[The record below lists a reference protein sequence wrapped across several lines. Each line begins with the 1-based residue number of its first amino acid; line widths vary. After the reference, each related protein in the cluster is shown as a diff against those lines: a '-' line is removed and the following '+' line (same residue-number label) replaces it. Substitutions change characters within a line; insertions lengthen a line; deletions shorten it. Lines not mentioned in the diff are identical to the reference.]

1 LLLVIDRYLTKEILQ
16 AFVAVVVVL
25 LLIFSTR
32 HFVLFLAD
40 AASGKIS
47 SEIVLNMLALRTI
60 TSLSVIL
67 PFGLYIA
74 VLLAFGRLY
83 KDSEMTALSACGV
96 GPVRVIRTVF
106 LVSVACSMLV
116 VFFSFWATPWAHEK
130 VFQVREQAQAATP
143 FATVSAGQFSG
154 IGHGRQVFYVEKLT
168 EDRSRLEDVFVQSQ
182 ETNGRMDV
190 FSARS
195 GHQTINPKSHA
206 RYLVLVD
213 GYRYLGTPGSA
224 DFTIQKFKKNAIRLE
239 QKEIVSLHRT
249 RWATPTQDLWNSD
262 NLLDQAE
269 FQSRF
274 SMPLATL
281 LLAVL
286 AVLLSRTS
294 PRQGRFSKLFIA
306 VLVFITY
313 YNTLGVAQSWLAR
326 GEVPIQVGVWWV
338 HICLLV
344 VMATIAIKYWGW
356 RPFTQQIQVQ
366 TSVVKKIRDGELNAD
381 S

>member
-1 LLLVIDRYLTKEILQ
+1 MVIDRYLKKEILQ
-16 AFVAVVVVL
+16 AFVAVVVIL

-32 HFVLFLAD
+32 YFVLFLAD

-47 SEIVLNMLALRTI
+47 SQIVFNLMALHSI

-74 VLLAFGRLY
+74 VLLALGRLY
-83 KDSEMTALSACGV
+83 KDSEMTALAACGV
-96 GPVRVIRTVF
+96 GPMRVIRTVF
-106 LVSVACSMLV
+106 FVAAGCSLLVGI
-116 VFFSFWATPWAHEK
+116 FSFWATPWAHEK

-154 IGHGRQVFYVEKLT
+154 IGNGRQVFYVEKLT

-182 ETNGRMDV
+182 EQDGRMDV
-190 FSARS
+190 FSASS
-195 GHQTINPKSHA
+195 GHQFIDPKTHA

-213 GYRYLGTPGSA
+213 GYRYHGTPGSA
-224 DFTIQKFKKNAIRLE
+224 DFTIQQFKKNAIRLE
-239 QKEIVSLHRT
+239 QQDVVPLHRS
-249 RWATPTQDLWNSD
+249 RLATSTLDLWNSN
-262 NLLDQAE
+262 NLLAQAE
-269 FQSRF
+269 FQGRF

-294 PRQGRFSKLFIA
+294 PRQGRFAKLFIA
-306 VLVFITY
+306 ILVFITY
-313 YNTLGVAQSWLAR
+313 YNTLGVAQSWVAR
-326 GEVPIQVGVWWV
+326 GEVPVQVGVWWV
-338 HICLLV
+338 HVCLLL
-344 VMATIAIKYWGW
+344 VMATIAIKFWGW
-356 RPFTQQIQVQ
+356 RPFSTKMRAQ
-366 TSVVKKIRDGELNAD
+366 TSTVKKDKETE

>member
-1 LLLVIDRYLTKEILQ
+1 
-16 AFVAVVVVL
+16 VAVVVVL

-47 SEIVLNMLALRTI
+47 SEIVFKMMALHSI

-83 KDSEMTALSACGV
+83 KDSEMTALAACGV
-96 GPVRVIRTVF
+96 GPMRVIRTVF
-106 LVSVACSMLV
+106 LVAIGCSLLVAI
-116 VFFSFWATPWAHEK
+116 FSFWATPWAHEK

-154 IGHGRQVFYVEKLT
+154 IGNGRQVFYVEKLT
-168 EDRSRLEDVFVQSQ
+168 ADRSRLEDVFVQSQ
-182 ETNGRMDV
+182 KKDGRLDV

-195 GHQTINPKSHA
+195 GHQFIDPKTHT

-213 GYRYLGTPGSA
+213 GYRYHGTPGSA
-224 DFTIQKFKKNAIRLE
+224 DFTIQQFKKNAIRLE
-239 QKEIVSLHRT
+239 QQDVVPLHRT
-249 RWATPTQDLWNSD
+249 RWATPTPDLWSSNI
-262 NLLDQAE
+262 LLDRAE
-269 FQSRF
+269 FQGRF

-294 PRQGRFSKLFIA
+294 PRQGRFAKLFIA
-306 VLVFITY
+306 ILVFITY
-313 YNTLGVAQSWLAR
+313 YNTLGVAQSWVAR
-326 GEVPIQVGVWWV
+326 GDVPIQVGIWWV
-338 HICLLV
+338 HSCLLI
-344 VMATIAIKYWGW
+344 VMAIIAIKFWGW
-356 RPFTQQIQVQ
+356 RPFSIRMRAQVS
-366 TSVVKKIRDGELNAD
+366 TEVKRAE

>member
-1 LLLVIDRYLTKEILQ
+1 M
-16 AFVAVVVVL
+16 AVVVIL

-96 GPVRVIRTVF
+96 GPGRVIRTVF
-106 LVSVACSMLV
+106 LVAMACSMLV
-116 VFFSFWATPWAHEK
+116 VAFSFWATPWAHEK

-143 FATVSAGQFSG
+143 FATVSAGQFSS
-154 IGHGRQVFYVEKLT
+154 IGNSGQVFYVEKLT
-168 EDRSRLEDVFVQSQ
+168 EDRSQLEDVFVQSQ
-182 ETNGRMDV
+182 EKDGRLDV

-195 GHQTINPKSHA
+195 GHQYIDPKTHA

-213 GYRYLGTPGSA
+213 GYRYHGTPGSA
-224 DFTIQKFKKNAIRLE
+224 DFTIQQFKKNAIRLE
-239 QKEIVSLHRT
+239 QQDVVPMHRT
-249 RWATPTQDLWNSD
+249 RWATSTLDLWNSD
-262 NLLDQAE
+262 SLLDQAE
-269 FQSRF
+269 FQGRF

-294 PRQGRFSKLFIA
+294 PRQGRFAKLFIA

-313 YNTLGVAQSWLAR
+313 YNTLGVAQSWVAR
-326 GEVPIQVGVWWV
+326 GEVSIQVGIWWV
-338 HICLLV
+338 HVCLLM
-344 VMATIAIKYWGW
+344 VMVTIAIRYWGW
-356 RPFTQQIQVQ
+356 RPFSSKEQAQ
-366 TSVVKKIRDGELNAD
+366 TSTVKKVTRME

>member
-1 LLLVIDRYLTKEILQ
+1 M
-16 AFVAVVVVL
+16 AVVVVL
-25 LLIFSTR
+25 LLIFTTR

-47 SEIVLNMLALRTI
+47 SEIVFNLLALRTV

-83 KDSEMTALSACGV
+83 KDSEMTALAACGV

-106 LVSVACSMLV
+106 LVAMGCSVLV
-116 VFFSFWATPWAHEK
+116 VAFSFWATPWAHEK

-143 FATVSAGQFSG
+143 FATVSAGQFSS
-154 IGHGRQVFYVEKLT
+154 IGNGGQVFYVEKLN
-168 EDRSRLEDVFVQSQ
+168 EDRTRLEDVFVQSQ
-182 ETNGRMDV
+182 TTDGRLDV

-195 GHQTINPKSHA
+195 GHQYVDPKTHA

-213 GYRYLGTPGSA
+213 GYRYLGSPGSA
-224 DFTIQKFKKNAIRLE
+224 DFTIQQFEKNAMRLE
-239 QKEIVSLHRT
+239 QQDVVPLHRT
-249 RWATPTQDLWNSD
+249 RWATPTLYLWYSN
-262 NLLDQAE
+262 NLLDQAD
-269 FQSRF
+269 FNGRF
-274 SMPLATL
+274 SMPLATI

-294 PRQGRFSKLFIA
+294 PRQGRFAKLFIA
-306 VLVFITY
+306 ILVFITY
-313 YNTLGVAQSWLAR
+313 YNTLGVAQSWVAR

-338 HICLLV
+338 HICLLM

-356 RPFTQQIQVQ
+356 RPFNSKTQAQI
-366 TSVVKKIRDGELNAD
+366 SIAEK

>member
-1 LLLVIDRYLTKEILQ
+1 M
-16 AFVAVVVVL
+16 AVVVVL

-83 KDSEMTALSACGV
+83 KDSEMTALAACGV
-96 GPVRVIRTVF
+96 GPARVILTVF
-106 LVSVACSMLV
+106 LVAMACSMLV
-116 VFFSFWATPWAHEK
+116 VAFSFWATPWAHEK

-143 FATVSAGQFSG
+143 FATVAAGQFSG
-154 IGHGRQVFYVEKLT
+154 IGHGRQVFYVEKLS
-168 EDRSRLEDVFVQSQ
+168 EDRSRLEDVFVRSQ
-182 ETNGRMDV
+182 GKNGRMDV

-195 GHQTINPKSHA
+195 GHQYIDPKTHA

-224 DFTIQKFKKNAIRLE
+224 DFTIQQFGKNAIRLE
-239 QKEIVSLHRT
+239 QQDVVPLHRT
-249 RWATPTQDLWNSD
+249 RWATSTLDLWSSD
-262 NLLDQAE
+262 SLLDQAE
-269 FQSRF
+269 FQGRF

-294 PRQGRFSKLFIA
+294 PRQGRFAKLFVA

-313 YNTLGVAQSWLAR
+313 YNTLGVAQSWVAR
-326 GEVPIQVGVWWV
+326 GEVPIQVGIWWV
-338 HICLLV
+338 HICLLM
-344 VMATIAIKYWGW
+344 VMATIAIRYWGW
-356 RPFTQQIQVQ
+356 RPFASKVKVQ
-366 TSVVKKIRDGELNAD
+366 TSTARKVKGTVD
-381 S
+381 

>member
-1 LLLVIDRYLTKEILQ
+1 
-16 AFVAVVVVL
+16 VAIVVVL
-25 LLIFSTR
+25 LLIVSTR

-47 SEIVLNMLALRTI
+47 SEIVLNMLAYRTI

-83 KDSEMTALSACGV
+83 KDSEMTALSACGI
-96 GPVRVIRTVF
+96 GPVRVIRTVSF
-106 LVSVACSMLV
+106 VAAACSLLV
-116 VFFSFWATPWAHEK
+116 VIFSFWATPWAHEK
-130 VFQVREQAQAATP
+130 VFQVREQAQAASP
-143 FATVSAGQFSG
+143 FATVSAGQFSS
-154 IGHGRQVFYVEKLT
+154 IGHGKQVFYVEKLT
-168 EDRSRLEDVFVQSQ
+168 EDRTRLEDVFVQSQ
-182 ETNGRMDV
+182 KENGLMDV
-190 FSARS
+190 FTARS
-195 GHQTINPKSHA
+195 GHQTINPETRA

-213 GYRYLGTPGSA
+213 GYRYHGTPGSA

-239 QKEIVSLHRT
+239 HNEVVSLHRT
-249 RWATPTQDLWNSD
+249 RWAIPTLDLWNSD
-262 NLLDQAE
+262 SLLDQAE

-294 PRQGRFSKLFIA
+294 PRQGRFAKLFIA

-313 YNTLGVAQSWLAR
+313 YNTLGVAQSWVAR
-326 GEVPIQVGVWWV
+326 GEVPIQIGVWWV

-356 RPFTQQIQVQ
+356 RPLNHQIGTQ
-366 TSVVKKIRDGELNAD
+366 TSIVKEGNGAA

>member
-1 LLLVIDRYLTKEILQ
+1 M
-16 AFVAVVVVL
+16 AVVVIL
-25 LLIFSTR
+25 LLIFTTR

-47 SEIVLNMLALRTI
+47 SGIVLNMLALRTI

-96 GPVRVIRTVF
+96 GPMRVIRTV
-106 LVSVACSMLV
+106 LIVSVACSLLV
-116 VFFSFWATPWAHEK
+116 VFFSFWATPWANEK

-143 FATVSAGQFSG
+143 FATVSAGQFST

-168 EDRSRLEDVFVQSQ
+168 EDRSRLEDIFVQSQ
-182 ETNGRMDV
+182 ENNGLLDV

-195 GHQTINPKSHA
+195 GHQTINPETRA

-213 GYRYLGTPGSA
+213 GYRYHGTPGSA
-224 DFTIQKFKKNAIRLE
+224 EFTIQKFKKNAIRLE
-239 QKEIVSLHRT
+239 RKEVVSLHRT
-249 RWATPTQDLWNSD
+249 RWAAPTQDLWNSN

-274 SMPLATL
+274 SMPLATV

-294 PRQGRFSKLFIA
+294 PRQGRFAKLFIA

-313 YNTLGVAQSWLAR
+313 YNTLGVAQSWVAR
-326 GEVPIQVGVWWV
+326 GEVPTQIGVWWV
-338 HICLLV
+338 HICLLM

-356 RPFTQQIQVQ
+356 RPFTLQ
-366 TSVVKKIRDGELNAD
+366 TQSQTPVLQKLRKR
-381 S
+381 